1 MYLARI
7 DGNVTS
13 TVRHETL
20 NGFRL
25 LIAQRL
31 EGDGSDSGEPQVI
44 ADMIGARIG
53 SIVLVTTDNESVR
66 KASAN
71 TNPMRLAVM
80 GIVDS
85 VYPEPGSAPEKAA

>member
-7 DGNVTS
+7 DGTLTA
-13 TVRHETL
+13 TVKHPTL
-20 NGFRL
+20 EGMRF

-31 EGDGSDSGEPQVI
+31 EGDGSDTGEPQILV
-44 ADMIGARIG
+44 DMIGANIG

-66 KASAN
+66 KASKN
-71 TNPMRLAVM
+71 TNPLRIAVM

-85 VYPEPGSAPEKAA
+85 VYPEPGKAA

>member
-7 DGNVTS
+7 DGTLTA
-13 TVRHETL
+13 TVKHETL
-20 NGFRL
+20 GGLRF

-31 EGDGSDSGEPQVI
+31 EGDGRDGGEPQVLV
-44 ADMIGARIG
+44 DMIGARVG
-53 SIVLVTTDNESVR
+53 SIVMVTTDNEAVR

-71 TNPMRLAVM
+71 TTPVRLVVS

-85 VYPEPGSAPEKAA
+85 IYPEPGVSA

>member
-7 DGNVTS
+7 DGMLTS
-13 TVRHETL
+13 TVKYETL
-20 NGFRL
+20 EGFRL

-31 EGDGSDSGEPQVI
+31 EGDGSNSGEPQVI
-44 ADMIGARIG
+44 ADMVGARIG
-53 SIVLVTTDNESVR
+53 SLVLVTTDNESVR

-85 VYPEPGSAPEKAA
+85 VYPELGSAAEKTP

>member
-7 DGNVTS
+7 DGTVTS
-13 TVRHETL
+13 TVKHETL
-20 NGFRL
+20 QGFRF

-85 VYPEPGSAPEKAA
+85 VYPELGSA

>member
-7 DGNVTS
+7 DGTLTS
-13 TVRHETL
+13 TIKHSTL
-20 NGFRL
+20 GGFRF

-31 EGDGSDSGEPQVI
+31 EGDGSDSGEPQVLV
-44 ADMIGARIG
+44 DMIGATVG
-53 SIVLVTTDNESVR
+53 SIVMVTTDNEAVR

-71 TNPMRLAVM
+71 TTPVRLVVM

-85 VYPEPGSAPEKAA
+85 VYMGAA

>member
-7 DGNVTS
+7 DGTLTS
-13 TVRHETL
+13 TVKHETL
-20 NGFRL
+20 EGFRL

-44 ADMIGARIG
+44 ADMVGARIG

-85 VYPEPGSAPEKAA
+85 VYPELGSAPEKAA

>member
-7 DGNVTS
+7 DGTLTS

-20 NGFRL
+20 AGFRL

-31 EGDGSDSGEPQVI
+31 EGDGRDSGEPQVI
-44 ADMIGARIG
+44 ADMIGARLG

-66 KASAN
+66 KASTN
-71 TNPMRLAVM
+71 KNPMRLAVM

-85 VYPEPGSAPEKAA
+85 VYPGLRTA

>member
-7 DGNVTS
+7 DGMLTS
-13 TVRHETL
+13 TVKYETL
-20 NGFRL
+20 EGFRL

-31 EGDGSDSGEPQVI
+31 EGDGRESGEPQVI
-44 ADMIGARIG
+44 ADMVGARIG

-85 VYPEPGSAPEKAA
+85 VYPELGSAPEKAA

>member
-7 DGNVTS
+7 DGTVTA
-13 TVRHETL
+13 TVKYETL
-20 NGFRL
+20 NGFRF

-31 EGDGSDSGEPQVI
+31 ESDGSDSGEPQVI
-44 ADMIGARIG
+44 ADMIGARLG
-53 SIVLVTTDNESVR
+53 SLVLVTTDNESVR

-85 VYPEPGSAPEKAA
+85 VYPELGPAPEKAA

>member
-7 DGNVTS
+7 DGTVTS
-13 TVRHETL
+13 TVKHATL
-20 NGFRL
+20 EGFRL

-31 EGDGSDSGEPQVI
+31 EGNGSDSGEPQII
-44 ADMIGARIG
+44 ADMVGARIG
-53 SIVLVTTDNESVR
+53 SLVLVTTDNESVR

-85 VYPEPGSAPEKAA
+85 VYPELGAA

>member
-7 DGNVTS
+7 DGTVTS
-13 TVRHETL
+13 TVKHPTL
-20 NGFRL
+20 EGFRF

-53 SIVLVTTDNESVR
+53 SMVLVTTDNESVR

-85 VYPEPGSAPEKAA
+85 VYPELGPA

>member
-7 DGNVTS
+7 DGTLTS
-13 TVRHETL
+13 TIRHDTL
-20 NGFRL
+20 GGLRF

-31 EGDGSDSGEPQVI
+31 EGDGTASGEPQVLV
-44 ADMIGARIG
+44 DMIGARVG
-53 SIVLVTTDNESVR
+53 SLVLVTTDNEALR

-71 TNPMRLAVM
+71 TNPARLAVM

-85 VYPEPGSAPEKAA
+85 IYPEPGGTA

>member
-7 DGNVTS
+7 DGTLTS

-20 NGFRL
+20 QGFRL

-85 VYPEPGSAPEKAA
+85 VYPELRGTPEKAA

>member
-7 DGNVTS
+7 DGTLTS
-13 TVRHETL
+13 TVKHETL
-20 NGFRL
+20 HGFRF

-85 VYPEPGSAPEKAA
+85 VYPEPGGKAV

>member
-7 DGNVTS
+7 DGTLTS
-13 TVRHETL
+13 TVKHETL
-20 NGFRL
+20 EGFRL
-25 LIAQRL
+25 LVAQRL

-44 ADMIGARIG
+44 ADMVGARIG

-85 VYPEPGSAPEKAA
+85 VYPELGSAPEKAA

>member
-1 MYLARI
+1 
-7 DGNVTS
+7 
-13 TVRHETL
+13 
-20 NGFRL
+20 
-25 LIAQRL
+25 
-31 EGDGSDSGEPQVI
+31 
-44 ADMIGARIG
+44 MIGARIG

-85 VYPEPGSAPEKAA
+85 VYPELGSA

>member
-7 DGNVTS
+7 DGTLTS
-13 TVRHETL
+13 TVKHSTL
-20 NGFRL
+20 DGFRF

-31 EGDGSDSGEPQVI
+31 EGDGSNSGEPQVI

-85 VYPEPGSAPEKAA
+85 VYPELGAA

>member
-7 DGNVTS
+7 DGTLTS
-13 TVRHETL
+13 TVKHETL

-31 EGDGSDSGEPQVI
+31 EGDGSDSGEPQVLV
-44 ADMIGARIG
+44 DMIGARVG
-53 SIVLVTTDNESVR
+53 SVVLVTTDNASVR
-66 KASAN
+66 LASAN
-71 TNPMRLAVM
+71 TNPVRLAVM

-85 VYPEPGSAPEKAA
+85 VYPELGKTV